1 MVIFHSYVSLPEG
14 IFNNQ
19 RNWGNGI
26 SLFLKIGKIWECSTS
41 TKQYLQENWGKS
53 ATVIHRFL
61 TLPDGIF
68 RGRINEVPSV
78 GPPAEWILIVKKSK
92 GPIRN
97 SAETLQPIETHQLN
111 QLFIVVSCCFSIFN
125 IESHGGWSQRHV
137 TSGGGALGFVA
148 WRLGW
153 FNVHH
158 RRPGEQPG
166 LALAFALSFAS
177 ADQVTDLGK
186 THLATHFFGPSD
198 LPTPPQHLACPKV
211 RSQVS
216 GLIFEASGSSYF
228 DSPWNGATGSTHKVG
243 LKSRFETVQF
253 QESNQGISCSNP
265 PNSSEVGDSSLI
277 PGNSPDEKSSCFMG
291 ESYRPSIAYPCLP
304 SGNDCYSSR
313 K

>member
-1 MVIFHSYVSLPEG
+1 MEFI
-14 IFNNQ
+14 
-19 RNWGNGI
+19 
-26 SLFLKIGKIWECSTS
+26 
-41 TKQYLQENWGKS
+41 
-53 ATVIHRFL
+53 
-61 TLPDGIF
+61 

-78 GPPAEWILIVKKSK
+78 GLWAEWILIVKKSK

-166 LALAFALSFAS
+166 LALAFALSFALSFAS

-186 THLATHFFGPSD
+186 THIATHFFGPSD
-198 LPTPPQHLACPKV
+198 LPTPHAAFGMSQSWLPGVRAHL
-211 RSQVS
+211 RSFRELLLRFTVPIS
-216 GLIFEASGSSYF
+216 G
-228 DSPWNGATGSTHKVG
+228 V
-243 LKSRFETVQF
+243 KSRDIMFQSTQF
-253 QESNQGISCSNP
+253 QRS
-265 PNSSEVGDSSLI
+265 
-277 PGNSPDEKSSCFMG
+277 
-291 ESYRPSIAYPCLP
+291 
-304 SGNDCYSSR
+304 
-313 K
+313 